1 MNAHQEAAER
11 RERAQEACEYLIKQ
25 GDVLLELSV
34 PLINARRTFD
44 AITDGGNNSPE
55 VVQDFMDRLADI
67 GSTVDDLLTELY
79 AIMEPEAL
87 EDVRKEVKAETIK
100 PPTSVAF
107 ESEVAEKVNATKMD
121 VEAKKL
127 YDATFSGNRN
137 QPDWYQLPPAIQE
150 LWRERARKPMDA
162 RTAILTEFEQT
173 EIERTAHKLFES
185 SGLKIEWA
193 VLSDSGR
200 RFWRDKARTLLKA
213 EAMYKDAKTRNG
225 LQTEWKDLSQVMRT
239 SWINRAALL
248 VNITGAGAS

>member
-25 GDVLLELSV
+25 GDVLLEMSA

-44 AITDGGNNSPE
+44 AITDGGNDSPE

-100 PPTSVAF
+100 PPTSV
-107 ESEVAEKVNATKMD
+107 VA
-121 VEAKKL
+121 
-127 YDATFSGNRN
+127 
-137 QPDWYQLPPAIQE
+137 
-150 LWRERARKPMDA
+150 PMDA

-193 VLSDSGR
+193 VLSDGGR
-200 RFWRDKARTLLKA
+200 RFWRDKARALLKA

-248 VNITGAGAS
+248 VNTTVAGAP